1 MAPQVRTASRM
12 LALQK
17 QCARKGFRASC
28 ISQHTGPVAAG
39 PQGSAGLPQPFMK
52 RHDQV
57 AGFILAGGVSS
68 RMGRDKALLEISG
81 VPLLVRP
88 AGLIEPLVAAVT
100 VIGSPERYAS
110 LGLRV
115 IPDAVAG
122 VGPLGGIATALRFS
136 ASAWN
141 LILGCDLPYLTAKW
155 LDWLMAR
162 ALDSQ
167 ADALLPGKPR
177 GVEPLCAM
185 YRTSCAPAIAQ
196 ALAPGVRKMTDGLA
210 GLVVQHVNEAEGQG

>member
-1 MAPQVRTASRM
+1 M

-28 ISQHTGPVAAG
+28 ISQHTDPVAAG
-39 PQGSAGLPQPFMK
+39 PQGSAGACPEPFMK

-68 RMGRDKALLEISG
+68 RMGRDKALLEIGG
-81 VPLLVRP
+81 VPLLVRT
-88 AGLIEPLVAAVT
+88 ARLIEPLVAAVT

-110 LGLRV
+110 LDLRV

-141 LILGCDLPYLTAKW
+141 LVLGCDLPYLTAKW
-155 LDWLMAR
+155 LDRLMAR
-162 ALDSQ
+162 
-167 ADALLPGKPR
+167 
-177 GVEPLCAM
+177 PL
-185 YRTSCAPAIAQ
+185 Y
-196 ALAPGVRKMTDGLA
+196 
-210 GLVVQHVNEAEGQG
+210 

>member
-81 VPLLVRP
+81 VPLLVRT

-100 VIGSPERYAS
+100 VIGSPQSYSA
-110 LGLRV
+110 LGPRV
-115 IPDAVAG
+115 LPRAAARG
-122 VGPLGGIATALRFS
+122 WALGG
-136 ASAWN
+136 
-141 LILGCDLPYLTAKW
+141 
-155 LDWLMAR
+155 
-162 ALDSQ
+162 
-167 ADALLPGKPR
+167 
-177 GVEPLCAM
+177 
-185 YRTSCAPAIAQ
+185 
-196 ALAPGVRKMTDGLA
+196 LA
-210 GLVVQHVNEAEGQG
+210 N